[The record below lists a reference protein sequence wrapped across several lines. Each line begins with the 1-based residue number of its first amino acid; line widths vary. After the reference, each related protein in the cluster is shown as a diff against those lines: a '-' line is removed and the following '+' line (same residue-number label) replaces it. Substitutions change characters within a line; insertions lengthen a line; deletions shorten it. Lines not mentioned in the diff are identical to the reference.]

1 MNCRCDALRCSS
13 SEHSDFLRHLSFVL
27 RHYGHSYLSAVTG
40 SSRDA
45 VHAGANPEINPVM
58 TDTIMLITTNP
69 VENWIGKDGKA
80 MPMRKH
86 MAKAKP
92 SPIIPPSK
100 QRAVDSIK
108 NWRRL
113 VRRRAPSALRVPI
126 SFVRS
131 FTLTKVIFI
140 IPIAL
145 KKSESPVMK
154 SPATAMEFLIGSSVL
169 FRVC

>member
-1 MNCRCDALRCSS
+1 MTRMIENTPMVMPTIVRAARNLFAPNALNAMFRISLNCMIRIGVMEQGSDGVLLTAL
-13 SEHSDFLRHLSFVL
+13 LRYSNTPLLH
-27 RHYGHSYLSAVTG
+27 HSYRNAVTG

-58 TDTIMLITTNP
+58 TDTTMLITTNP
-69 VENWIGKDGKA
+69 VENWVGKDGKA

-108 NWRRL
+108 N
-113 VRRRAPSALRVPI
+113 
-126 SFVRS
+126 
-131 FTLTKVIFI
+131 
-140 IPIAL
+140 
-145 KKSESPVMK
+145 
-154 SPATAMEFLIGSSVL
+154 
-169 FRVC
+169 